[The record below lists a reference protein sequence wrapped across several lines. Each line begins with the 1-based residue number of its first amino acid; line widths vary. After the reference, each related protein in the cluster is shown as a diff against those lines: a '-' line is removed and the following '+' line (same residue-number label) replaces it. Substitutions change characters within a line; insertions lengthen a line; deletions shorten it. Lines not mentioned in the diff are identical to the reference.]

1 MSSNTYTTGPFA
13 VMQQWSLLL
22 TGSQSSLRDLNLTV
36 GLVGLEGR
44 RCTQLSREGL
54 GTLGACGAGAG
65 TVATIVRV
73 LLFIHR
79 YQLVREGKCH
89 VSLVASGLPVCSRV
103 PPSLLRHTCSAF
115 LISHTCIAPAI
126 SRATQAAATERL
138 IARLLTHACDSYVAF
153 SAEDSSCF
161 LTEAEGFRKT
171 CV

>member
-1 MSSNTYTTGPFA
+1 MSSNTYTPGPFA
-13 VMQQWSLLL
+13 MTQQCSLVL

-79 YQLVREGKCH
+79 YQLVREGKCR

-126 SRATQAAATERL
+126 SGATQAAATERL
-138 IARLLTHACDSYVAF
+138 LARLLTHACDSYVAF
-153 SAEDSSCF
+153 S
-161 LTEAEGFRKT
+161 GRG
-171 CV
+171 